1 MSARKKAPKVEKLVL
16 PDGTWSSEPVEPV
29 VEQHVPPIVPAD
41 ELKMPERLRDVLDRA
56 LAEGTVDAG
65 DGCTAQRLEPPA
77 EAALVSLPK
86 SQLLYVSFGDIRPAN
101 RRLAVVLLQPAA
113 LNGWQYLKAQ
123 RLLVEASVPI
133 FMALENLFGRGE
145 RWSIDQGCSGQEDM
159 HSKKM
164 TGVEKVESEAM
175 VEIDNS
181 GLASASKTQFIK
193 FRGTWLPFRKISK
206 ILSRAAKARR
216 LLQPSN

>member
-145 RWSIDQGCSGQEDM
+145 RWSIEGVLRSRGHAFEEDDRRRESRERGNGRNRQQRSDVCEQDAVHQVQRHVVAVPQDQ
-159 HSKKM
+159 
-164 TGVEKVESEAM
+164 
-175 VEIDNS
+175 
-181 GLASASKTQFIK
+181 
-193 FRGTWLPFRKISK
+193 
-206 ILSRAAKARR
+206 
-216 LLQPSN
+216 